1 METPVIISIAAFALG
16 VVALLWRMHISTIKR
31 IDKVCHLLSG
41 KYDLL
46 SKKYD
51 FLIEK
56 IDVMNLEMNK
66 KIDAQGLGTNKKID
80 AQALETNKKIDAQ
93 ALETNKKIDAQALE
107 TNRRID
113 AIYRLLDSLKDL
125 ILAMNGRLSRIEGV
139 LSNRPWEV
147 NSLGGSASFPVTQ
160 GQRSMETS
168 RT

>member
-1 METPVIISIAAFALG
+1 MREGAQTSQIFLINVMETPVIVSIAAFALG

-31 IDKVCHLLSG
+31 IDKIYH
-41 KYDLL
+41 LL

-56 IDVMNLEMNK
+56 IDVMN
-66 KIDAQGLGTNKKID
+66 
-80 AQALETNKKIDAQ
+80 
-93 ALETNKKIDAQALE
+93 LETNKKIDAQALE

-125 ILAMNGRLSRIEGV
+125 IVAMNGRLSRIEDV
-139 LSNRPWEV
+139 LSNRTWDV

>member
-1 METPVIISIAAFALG
+1 MEAPVIISIAAIALG

-31 IDKVCHLLSG
+31 IDKIYHLLSG

-56 IDVMNLEMNK
+56 IDVMNLETHK
-66 KIDAQGLGTNKKID
+66 KIDAQGLGTHKKID
-80 AQALETNKKIDAQ
+80 AQGIEMRKKIDAQ
-93 ALETNKKIDAQALE
+93 TVEL
-107 TNRRID
+107 NRRID
-113 AIYRLLDSLKDL
+113 AIYSLLDSLKDL
-125 ILAMNGRLSRIEGV
+125 IVAMNGRLSRIEGV
-139 LSNRPWEV
+139 ISNRPWEV

>member
-31 IDKVCHLLSG
+31 IDKIYHLLSG
-41 KYDLL
+41 KYDIL

-56 IDVMNLEMNK
+56 IDVMNLE
-66 KIDAQGLGTNKKID
+66 TNKKID
-80 AQALETNKKIDAQ
+80 AQALEM
-93 ALETNKKIDAQALE
+93 
-107 TNRRID
+107 NRRID

-125 ILAMNGRLSRIEGV
+125 IVAMNGRLSRIEGV

>member
-1 METPVIISIAAFALG
+1 
-16 VVALLWRMHISTIKR
+16 MHISTIKR
-31 IDKVCHLLSG
+31 IDKIYHLLSG
-41 KYDLL
+41 KYDIL

-51 FLIEK
+51 ILIEK
-56 IDVMNLEMNK
+56 IDVMN
-66 KIDAQGLGTNKKID
+66 
-80 AQALETNKKIDAQ
+80 LETNKKIDAQ
-93 ALETNKKIDAQALE
+93 ALEM
-107 TNRRID
+107 NRRID

-125 ILAMNGRLSRIEGV
+125 IVAMNGRLSRIEGV

>member
-1 METPVIISIAAFALG
+1 METPVIISIAAIALG
-16 VVALLWRMHISTIKR
+16 IVALLWRMHISTIKR
-31 IDKVCHLLSG
+31 IDKIYHLLSG

-56 IDVMNLEMNK
+56 IDAQTLE
-66 KIDAQGLGTNKKID
+66 TNKKID
-80 AQALETNKKIDAQ
+80 AQTLETNKKIDAQTLETNKKIDAQ
-93 ALETNKKIDAQALE
+93 ALEV
-107 TNRRID
+107 NRRID

-125 ILAMNGRLSRIEGV
+125 IVAMNGRLSRIEGV